1 LRVCCTNELCPVRVA
16 ISARQR
22 QVSTDAQQ
30 AWFRL
35 QRARHMGKAGSTCL
49 IIPPLIKVL
58 QQPTCGFSMGL
69 RSPHDVTSQ
78 SDLGLTAHRRETV
91 DTRLQTPY
99 LTEGLREGVASAVPP
114 GRIAPPHGI
123 AYVAPFLASDAYSYM
138 TGAGLVVE
146 GGFPGQRTPSPRC
159 DGPGLAVV
167 QEVKI
172 SRPTSGQSIVYP
184 SQRRVCQPPPTP
196 GTSLLLDR

>member
-1 LRVCCTNELCPVRVA
+1 VRVA
-16 ISARQR
+16 ISARHR
-22 QVSTDAQQ
+22 QVSTDARQ

-35 QRARHMGKAGSTCL
+35 QRAWHMGKAGPRCP

-58 QQPTCGFSMGL
+58 RQPTCGFSIGL
-69 RSPHDVTSQ
+69 RAPHDVTSQ
-78 SDLGLTAHRRETV
+78 SDLELTAHRLGTV
-91 DTRLQTPY
+91 DTRLQAPH
-99 LTEGLREGVASAVPP
+99 LTERLRKEVASAVPL
-114 GRIAPPHGI
+114 GRITPPRGI

-146 GGFPGQRTPSPRC
+146 GGFLGQQTPSPRY

-167 QEVKI
+167 REVKT
-172 SRPTSGQSIVYP
+172 SPPTSGQPIVCP
-184 SQRRVCQPPPTP
+184 SQRRACQPPPTP